1 MAHEIDFSNKRANMA
16 YVGETPWHSLG
27 AKLPA
32 GADMETWRQAAGL
45 DWEVVETPVMFQ
57 DGTPP
62 AFHEFP
68 TQKVLLRSERGAA
81 LEGKKPAP
89 ICRTTT

>member
-32 GADMETWRQAAGL
+32 LCPVATVAANR
-45 DWEVVETPVMFQ
+45 VQ
-57 DGTPP
+57 
-62 AFHEFP
+62 
-68 TQKVLLRSERGAA
+68 
-81 LEGKKPAP
+81 LEAN
-89 ICRTTT
+89 